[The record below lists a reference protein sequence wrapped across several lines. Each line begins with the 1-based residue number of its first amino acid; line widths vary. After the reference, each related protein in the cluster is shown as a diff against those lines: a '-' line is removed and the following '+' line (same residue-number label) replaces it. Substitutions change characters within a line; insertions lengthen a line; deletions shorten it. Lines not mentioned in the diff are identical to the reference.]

1 MPEERTSKRPAVT
14 LRLQYVKGIG
24 PKRAEALAKEQIVT
38 PGDVLRR
45 VPRGYVERSAAPTI
59 TALLTTVRT
68 PTIWNPDEG
77 TPEHVTGEVSLI
89 ATVSD
94 VTEKTV
100 GRGRKML
107 TATIADSSPKTARLT
122 FWNAIGYFKKVLQPG
137 ATFVVSGTPEYD
149 SRWNQLTFVHP
160 ELERIDEEEVASFE
174 GGGILP
180 KYPMTQGL
188 RNAGITM
195 RLMRSLVEQV
205 IEDGLQEIEEFLP
218 DELMK
223 RHGFMDRKRAYREL
237 HFPTSMQAVEQ
248 ARQRMKFEE
257 LFEFQLFLATRNH
270 SRKSPER
277 GLQMDAKSPSARSLV
292 ERLPFELTNAQKRV
306 IHEIVNDM
314 TSGVPMNRLLQGD
327 VGSGK
332 TIVSMLC
339 MLNVVDNGYQTVLM
353 APTEI
358 LAEQHARSIAKWL
371 DGTDLEV
378 IQLVGGMNK
387 KARTE
392 ALSRITSGEANIIVG
407 THALFEADV
416 EYHKLGLIVI
426 DEQHRFGV
434 AQRAELRR
442 LGKRSHADDER
453 TPHILVM
460 SATPI
465 PRTLSMTL
473 YGDLDVS
480 VIDELPKDRIPI
492 RTQVVFESNLP
503 HTYQFI
509 KEQVREGRQVYVV
522 YPLVEKSDKL
532 ELKSAVEH
540 HEKLQTE
547 VFPDLRVGLLHG
559 QMLWYEKEDAMQAFL
574 NKEYDIL
581 VATTVIEVGVDV
593 PNATVMLIEDAERFG
608 LSQLHQLRG
617 RVGRGAHRSYCFL
630 ATKDHYRYQMGK
642 KTDPLEGAKAA
653 VRLKTLEETTDG
665 FKIAEVDLKLRG
677 PGDLMGTRQSG
688 VPEFSFADLVEDG
701 DIVRQARQE
710 AFGLINGDPHLRKP
724 EHAALRERLIASFE
738 AGTYQTVA

>member
-1 MPEERTSKRPAVT
+1 MPDERTPKRPTTT
-14 LRLQYVKGIG
+14 LPLQYVKGIG
-24 PKRAEALAKEQIVT
+24 PKRAEALAKEEIVT

-68 PTIWNPDEG
+68 PSIWNPDAD

-89 ATVSD
+89 ATVSE
-94 VTEKTV
+94 VAEKTV

-107 TATIADSSPKTARLT
+107 TATISDSSPTTARLT

-137 ATFVVSGTPEYD
+137 ATFVISGTPEFD

-160 ELERIDEEEVASFE
+160 ELERIDEEEIASFE

-205 IEDGLQEIEEFLP
+205 IEDGLRDAEEFLP
-218 DELMK
+218 EELMK
-223 RHGFMDRKRAYREL
+223 RHGFMERTQAYREL
-237 HFPTSMQAVEQ
+237 HFPSSMQAVEQ
-248 ARQRMKFEE
+248 ARRRMKFEE
-257 LFEFQLFLATRNH
+257 LFEFQLFLATRNR

-277 GLQMDAKSPSARSLV
+277 GLKMDAKSPNARALV
-292 ERLPFELTNAQKRV
+292 ERLPFELTNAQRRV

-339 MLNVVDNGYQTVLM
+339 MLNVIDNGYQTVLM

-358 LAEQHARSIAKWL
+358 LAEQHARSMAKWL
-371 DGTDLEV
+371 EGTDLEV
-378 IQLVGGMNK
+378 VQLVGGMRK

-392 ALSRITSGEANIIVG
+392 ALSKIASGEAHIIVG

-416 EYHKLGLIVI
+416 EYHQLGLIVI

-442 LGKRSHADDER
+442 LGKRSHADDDR

-480 VIDELPKDRIPI
+480 IIDELPKDRIPI
-492 RTQVVFESNLP
+492 RTEVVFESNLP
-503 HTYQFI
+503 HTHQFI

-540 HEKLQTE
+540 HEKLQQE
-547 VFPDLRVGLLHG
+547 VFPELKVGLLHG

-574 NKEYDIL
+574 RKEYDIL

-630 ATKDHYRYQMGK
+630 ATKDHYRYHIGK

-653 VRLKTLEETTDG
+653 VRLKTLADTTDG

-710 AFGLINGDPHLRKP
+710 AFDLIDHDPHLRKP
-724 EHAALRERLIASFE
+724 EHAAVRARLIASFE

>member
-1 MPEERTSKRPAVT
+1 MPEERTTPSPKRP
-14 LRLQYVKGIG
+14 LPLQYVKGIG
-24 PKRAEALAKEQIVT
+24 PKRAEALAKEEIVT

-45 VPRGYVERSAAPTI
+45 VPRGYVERSAVPTI
-59 TALLTTVRT
+59 TALFDRIRT
-68 PTIWNPDEG
+68 PSIWKPDAP
-77 TPEHVTGEVSLI
+77 TPELVTGEISLI
-89 ATVSD
+89 ATVVD
-94 VTEKTV
+94 VAEKTV
-100 GRGRKML
+100 GRGRSML
-107 TATIADSSPKTARLT
+107 TATVADSSPKTARLV

-137 ATFVVSGTPEYD
+137 ATFVVSGLPEYD
-149 SRWNQLTFVHP
+149 SRWNQLTFSHP
-160 ELERIDEEEVASFE
+160 ELERIDAEEIASFE
-174 GGGILP
+174 GGGVLP

-205 IEDGLQEIEEFLP
+205 IDEALSEVHEILP
-218 DELMK
+218 ESLLK
-223 RHGFMDRKRAYREL
+223 RHGLMDRQTAFREL
-237 HFPTSMQAVEQ
+237 HFPTSMQAVEM
-248 ARQRMKFEE
+248 ARRRMKFEE
-257 LFEFQLFLATRNH
+257 LFEFQLFLATRNR

-277 GLQMDAKSPSARSLV
+277 GLKMDAKSPHARALV
-292 ERLPFELTNAQKRV
+292 ERLPFELTAAQRRV
-306 IHEIVNDM
+306 IHEIMHDM
-314 TSGVPMNRLLQGD
+314 TDGIPMNRLLQGD

-332 TIVSMLC
+332 TIVALLC
-339 MLNVVDNGYQTVLM
+339 MLNVVDNGYQAVIM

-358 LAEQHARSIAKWL
+358 LAEQHYRGITRWL
-371 DGTDLEV
+371 ADSGIEV
-378 IQLVGGMNK
+378 VQLVGGLSK

-392 ALSRITSGEANIIVG
+392 ARSRIASGEARIIVG
-407 THALFEADV
+407 THALFEGDV
-416 EYHKLGLIVI
+416 EYDRLGLIVI

-442 LGKRSHADDER
+442 LGKRSHADEER

-492 RTQVVFESNLP
+492 RTQIVFESNLP
-503 HTYQFI
+503 NTYQFI
-509 KEQVREGRQVYVV
+509 REQIREGRQAYVV
-522 YPLVEKSDKL
+522 FPLVEKSDKL

-540 HEKLQTE
+540 HAFLQEE
-547 VFPDLRVGLLHG
+547 VFPDLKVGLLHG
-559 QMLWYEKEDAMQAFL
+559 QMLAYEKDDTMQAFL
-574 NKEYDIL
+574 DRAYDVL

-593 PNATVMLIEDAERFG
+593 PNATVMLIENAERFG

-630 ATKDHYRYQMGK
+630 ATKDHFRYHVRR
-642 KTDPLEGAKAA
+642 KTEAEDGAKAA
-653 VRLKTLEETTDG
+653 VRLRTLEDTTDG
-665 FKIAEVDLKLRG
+665 FKIAEVDLRLRG

-701 DIVRQARQE
+701 DIVRLARQD
-710 AFGLINGDPHLRKP
+710 AFDLIADDPHLRKQ
-724 EHAALRERLIASFE
+724 EHAALRQRLIAAFE
-738 AGTYQTVA
+738 SGTYQTVA